1 MTNLGLNI
9 PFFTGDVV
17 SDIRALEPSQQIREV
32 VRKAVS
38 GVELSEDEYSEG
50 II

>member
-9 PFFTGDVV
+9 PFFEGDDVTE
-17 SDIRALEPSQQIREV
+17 IRAQTDNQKIARVISQM
-32 VRKAVS
+32 AD
-38 GVELSEDEYSEG
+38 GTELSDDEYSEG